1 MCADWPWL
9 SRHTYHVIGKYNNK
23 GQYLIH
29 QVYICANLNSPFVV
43 QDCNQL
49 SGSDTIDIHTPSI
62 PMLAFVSTNLLQDS
76 IDKAHVD
83 SDQGAY
89 RISFEY
95 NRCRGWLCFQEGED
109 DEDITMVD
117 TPMTFPTSNFKSSS
131 TPTSIQIRNSG
142 AAHTKTVTQVAYV
155 LRFGRSTYAWKAKE
169 ISFPM
174 DPAPCKNSSRVNRN
188 YQNNMT
194 SRICQGATPPS
205 FGLLARVPSWPKW
218 WTPPWPPP
226 ETLRRPL

>member
-1 MCADWPWL
+1 M
-9 SRHTYHVIGKYNNK
+9 
-23 GQYLIH
+23 IH
-29 QVYICANLNSPFVV
+29 RVYICANPNCPFVV

-62 PMLAFVSTNLLQDS
+62 PMLPFVSTNLLQDS
-76 IDKAHVD
+76 IDKAYVD
-83 SDQGAY
+83 SDQVAY

-95 NRCRGWLCFQEGED
+95 NRCRGQLCFREGED
-109 DEDITMVD
+109 DEDITVVD

-155 LRFGRSTYAWKAKE
+155 PRFVRSTYAWKSKE

-174 DPAPCKNSSRVNRN
+174 DL
-188 YQNNMT
+188 
-194 SRICQGATPPS
+194 TP
-205 FGLLARVPSWPKW
+205 
-218 WTPPWPPP
+218 
-226 ETLRRPL
+226 